1 MGLFDEPD
9 NEVYRLAKGGT
20 LALLDTVHKAD
31 TRGTSALDA
40 HKSQERPCDA
50 VRAYLDES
58 FLGPFLRSDN
68 QIPYAENAAVLG
80 TYVAFLDHELEKG
93 ASHATRLHQ
102 THLKLLVYVAAIE
115 AEAPLAVFGNG
126 LEFLG
131 GKRPSFSFDI
141 YGGKPSANKKLEAV
155 GHALKNVAAP
165 AAFQDLYER
174 LRQLVDPVLRNAI
187 AHATYRIDS
196 RDERVDFWNRGK
208 LVMSRSFK
216 EADTMY
222 RDAGS
227 YQQGFVAAVS
237 EFARAIHPECPYVWH
252 P

>member
-9 NEVYRLAKGGT
+9 NEVYRLTKLGT
-20 LALLDTVHKAD
+20 LALLEAVNKAD
-31 TRGTSALDA
+31 TRGASALA
-40 HKSQERPCDA
+40 SQERPCDA
-50 VRAYLDES
+50 VRAYLDAS

-68 QIPYAENAAVLG
+68 RIPYAENAGVLG
-80 TYVAFLDHELEKG
+80 TYVNFLDHELARG
-93 ASHATRLHQ
+93 ASHATILHQ

-115 AEAPLAVFGNG
+115 AEAPLAAFGNG

-131 GKRPSFSFDI
+131 GKRPNFNFDI
-141 YGGKPSANKKLEAV
+141 YGEKPSANKKLEAV
-155 GHALKNVAAP
+155 GHALKGVAVP
-165 AAFQDLYER
+165 AAFQALYKR

-187 AHATYRIDS
+187 AHATYRVHS

-208 LVMSRSFK
+208 IEASRTFN
-216 EADTMY
+216 EVDDMY
-222 RDAGS
+222 RDAGG